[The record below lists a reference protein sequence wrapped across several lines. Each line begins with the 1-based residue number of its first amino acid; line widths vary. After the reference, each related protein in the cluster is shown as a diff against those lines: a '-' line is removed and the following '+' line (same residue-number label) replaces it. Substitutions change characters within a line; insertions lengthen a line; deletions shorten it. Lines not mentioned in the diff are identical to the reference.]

1 MHATEEKAMN
11 VHPLEGKAY
20 WLAHCEGYRVDA
32 PGGRLGRVEA
42 VISRDGSEGADALV
56 VRGGLL
62 GGRLVVVPVEEVD
75 RILPRKEQIVLRA
88 SPQVGGTEFLPEILE
103 RARGRSGSRAA

>member
-1 MHATEEKAMN
+1 MN
-11 VHPLEGKAY
+11 VHPLEGQAY

-42 VISRDGSEGADALV
+42 VISRDGSEAADALV
-56 VRGGLL
+56 VRGGIL
-62 GGRLVVVPVEEVD
+62 GGRLVVVPAGEVE
-75 RILPRKEQIVLRA
+75 RILPRKERIALRA

-103 RARGRSGSRAA
+103 RARRRSGPKAA